1 MLVTLLREPHLLRR
15 LSDISCQLRQAGAA
29 EILGFNCLHPA
40 GVSVACWKKP
50 TPRWRLVEAWAD
62 GEERTEGREIE
73 GVKIQ
78 LCLAPAAAAAAAE
91 EDKEGRKRREKT
103 L

>member
-15 LSDISCQLRQAGAA
+15 LSDTSCQLRQAGAA

-62 GEERTEGREIE
+62 GEERTEGGEIE